1 MTLKNDLTN
10 ARLKVGDGTMAAA
23 LLDAMLKNYCP
34 DAGGGPNLDPDAD
47 EEEEKKKGIKK

>member
-1 MTLKNDLTN
+1 MTLRDNLIQ
-10 ARLKVGDGTMAAA
+10 ARDALKGTTAARH
-23 LLDAMLKNYCP
+23 LDVIIDTYCP